1 MSSRITIEDVAALAR
16 VSIKTVSRVLNDEPN
31 VQIST
36 RQRVTEAINRLNFRP
51 SRVARSLAARRTFI
65 LGLMYDNPCAHYVA
79 KLQAGALR
87 ACASEGYDL
96 LVLPRSYLNTDTA
109 SEIASLYRQSRFDG
123 VILSPPLSDVTAL
136 VQRLRQE
143 RVPLTL
149 ISPGGALV
157 ESSSVHTND
166 QEAARLMTEYL
177 ISMGHRDIAFVA
189 GHPDHVAVCTRTA
202 GFLEAMQAAGLS
214 VPDDFVYAGLNSF
227 ESGEQAGSCHGNPG
241 PGGWAFLI
249 HNGETIIC
257 KKSGRMALT
266 TNNQMELSAAIEA
279 INNFKLISS
288 EKTVS
293 IYTDSKYVIDGIN
306 SWIHGWKK
314 NNWMTSAKK
323 PVKNVELW
331 KQLDEY
337 AASLTISWH
346 WVKGHRD
353 RKSVV

>member
-96 LVLPRSYLNTDTA
+96 LVLPRSYRNTDTA
-109 SEIASLYRQSRFDG
+109 AEIASLYRQSRFDG
-123 VILSPPLSDVTAL
+123 VILSPPLSDVTSL
-136 VQRLRQE
+136 IQGLRQE

-202 GFLEAMQAAGLS
+202 GFLEAMQAAGIS

-227 ESGEQAGSCHGNPG
+227 ESGEQAGAALLAKPKRPTAIFAANDEMAAGVCVAARHRGLDIPRDLSVCGFDDIPIAIQVW
-241 PGGWAFLI
+241 P
-249 HNGETIIC
+249 
-257 KKSGRMALT
+257 ALT
-266 TNNQMELSAAIEA
+266 SVTQPIQDMAEKAAELLIRQIKEPESAVEHVEIRSELMVRESTHRVPEA
-279 INNFKLISS
+279 
-288 EKTVS
+288 
-293 IYTDSKYVIDGIN
+293 D
-306 SWIHGWKK
+306 
-314 NNWMTSAKK
+314 A
-323 PVKNVELW
+323 
-331 KQLDEY
+331 
-337 AASLTISWH
+337 
-346 WVKGHRD
+346 
-353 RKSVV
+353 

>member
-1 MSSRITIEDVAALAR
+1 VSSRITIEDVAALAR

-123 VILSPPLSDVTAL
+123 VILSPPLSDVTSL
-136 VQRLRQE
+136 VQGLRQE

-189 GHPDHVAVCTRTA
+189 GHPDHMAVCTRTA

-227 ESGEQAGSCHGNPG
+227 ESGEQDGA
-241 PGGWAFLI
+241 
-249 HNGETIIC
+249 
-257 KKSGRMALT
+257 AL
-266 TNNQMELSAAIEA
+266 L
-279 INNFKLISS
+279 
-288 EKTVS
+288 
-293 IYTDSKYVIDGIN
+293 
-306 SWIHGWKK
+306 
-314 NNWMTSAKK
+314 AK
-323 PVKNVELW
+323 P
-331 KQLDEY
+331 
-337 AASLTISWH
+337 
-346 WVKGHRD
+346 
-353 RKSVV
+353 